1 MSDPA
6 EELAALTH
14 ALARHVR
21 RRAVLSRRTFEF
33 VPRTAPQA
41 ARAPIPPTATSP
53 RAPTAPTPVPIAARP
68 AASIPTAIP
77 ASIPTSAT
85 SSTTST
91 AAPGARP
98 PLPARPTS
106 PRPPLPTTLVG
117 AVTSTS
123 RSPAAVAGP
132 ASPTPDET
140 PDMTSKKTAA
150 PAPARTAQDVQE
162 QARGARTL
170 AALRERVAACE
181 ACDLC
186 RTRTQTVFMDGT
198 GSRRVMFVG
207 EAPGADEDRTGVPF
221 VGRSGQLLTDIITK
235 GMGIPREEVVIANVL
250 KCRPPD
256 NREPTAA
263 EKTVCTPW
271 LDRQIELLDPQV
283 IIPLGR
289 HAAMHVLNVQAPMG
303 AMRQRVHEVR
313 GRKIVPTFHP
323 SYLLRSPGEKKEC
336 WKDIQLAMDILGLA
350 PPKTTP
356 KSAGGTG

>member
-21 RRAVLSRRTFEF
+21 RRAVLSRRTFEL
-33 VPRTAPQA
+33 VPRTAPPA
-41 ARAPIPPTATSP
+41 ARAPISPTATSP
-53 RAPTAPTPVPIAARP
+53 RAPTPVPVPTRP

-77 ASIPTSAT
+77 ASIPTAPT
-85 SSTTST
+85 SSTPPGVS
-91 AAPGARP
+91 PGARP
-98 PLPARPTS
+98 PLPSRPTT

-123 RSPAAVAGP
+123 RPPAVGAGP

-289 HAAMHVLNVQAPMG
+289 HAAMHVLDVQAPMG